1 MRSRRHVSHF
11 LTSRSRGPIVLSHE
25 HMYVDT
31 TYVDVSIY
39 GLKHV
44 RTFLSFSP
52 DLTLWALNS
61 MGIFREDLIGAH
73 VRKKRIY
80 FAAASSSSFKRV
92 DGTNARL
99 SSSASDG
106 GRRARLSQLGERL
119 RCSWEEA
126 DKLTFDVR
134 LAVIVG

>member
-11 LTSRSRGPIVLSHE
+11 LTSRSRGLIVLSHE

-80 FAAASSSSFKRV
+80 FAAASSSSFNRV

-106 GRRARLSQLGERL
+106 GRRARLSLLGERL
-119 RCSWEEA
+119 RCSWEEVGA
-126 DKLTFDVR
+126 PASEVR
-134 LAVIVG
+134 RAIFIG